1 MTDDTPWH
9 LKNYKKS
16 LLSHSRLIP
25 VAEEMLMREQLESTR
40 DTEHLHPSEICKKD
54 WCPRSSWY
62 TIKGYERDDKPL
74 SFQTLNIFA
83 EGHAIHDKWQTWLTK
98 AGVLEQ
104 VEVPIINEEH
114 HLMGH
119 ADGIINDA
127 KGKAILEIKS
137 VGIGTVRVEHYDLWL
152 RYSHKEITMD
162 EVWKQIRQPFQTHL
176 RQIMLYMYCTG
187 IHEGVFLYEWK
198 ATQDVKEF
206 SVKFQPEQIESILSG
221 CQTVVRGLDSGIP
234 PMRPVWVESPTSKT
248 CKACAYQK
256 VCWKEVD
263 DENSSTP
270 SAGSVWSDN
279 GGLP

>member
-137 VGIGTVRVEHYDLWL
+137 VGIGTVRVETDSSAISNSLTSDHVVHVLH
-152 RYSHKEITMD
+152 RY
-162 EVWKQIRQPFQTHL
+162 P
-176 RQIMLYMYCTG
+176 
-187 IHEGVFLYEWK
+187 
-198 ATQDVKEF
+198 
-206 SVKFQPEQIESILSG
+206 
-221 CQTVVRGLDSGIP
+221 
-234 PMRPVWVESPTSKT
+234 
-248 CKACAYQK
+248 
-256 VCWKEVD
+256 
-263 DENSSTP
+263 
-270 SAGSVWSDN
+270 
-279 GGLP
+279 